1 MAYDIATIAAT
12 RAPVTMLAEAARWR
26 PALLV
31 RWHCDEGSAPQEGQ
45 PCATAAVE
53 GQWWEWGRN
62 RNREA
67 DA

>member
-1 MAYDIATIAAT
+1 
-12 RAPVTMLAEAARWR
+12 MLAEAARWR

>member
-12 RAPVTMLAEAARWR
+12 RAPVTMLA
-26 PALLV
+26 ALLV